1 MNILNIVESIKFEHQ
16 FWLQILGDHSRFI
29 HSNLAPNEK
38 VKIEKAHNF
47 MCTFDTLLDQTRQCI
62 SGTDLFD
69 FTKKVC
75 EIVCDFREFKLN
87 LICCHLTNRIE
98 LHLSPTFINHMVNEL
113 EEYSLII
120 DSLLEDK
127 KLPRYHPVH
136 YHKIWLLDAVGHS
149 GFIYCSLDET
159 EDKLREESKCFQQN
173 FKGLH
178 EKALEYKGYLRT
190 KLKDFPALNRFN
202 CQVDKEMDLFKKYL
216 SNILELRIRL
226 EALGT
231 LSPLG
236 PDHMFREECYYLTKL
251 AQIGAVPFPKCDPTK
266 PRIQI

>member
-1 MNILNIVESIKFEHQ
+1 MNIVESIKFEHQ

-29 HSNLAPNEK
+29 YSNLSPSEK

-62 SGTDLFD
+62 SGNDLFD

-87 LICCHLTNRIE
+87 LICCHLTNGIE
-98 LHLSPTFINHMVNEL
+98 FHLSPTFINHMVNEL

-120 DSLLEDK
+120 VSLLEDK
-127 KLPRYHPVH
+127 KLPRFHPVH
-136 YHKIWLLDAVGHS
+136 YHKIWLLDTVGHS
-149 GFIYCSLDET
+149 GFIYCFLDET
-159 EDKLREESKCFQQN
+159 EHKLREKTNCFQQI

-190 KLKDFPALNRFN
+190 KLKIF
-202 CQVDKEMDLFKKYL
+202 
-216 SNILELRIRL
+216 RL
-226 EALGT
+226 
-231 LSPLG
+231 
-236 PDHMFREECYYLTKL
+236 
-251 AQIGAVPFPKCDPTK
+251 
-266 PRIQI
+266 